1 MLYMHMLMWSKQ
13 IIRSEYNY
21 VLKSCRGDSVANDLA
36 HRFTAAD
43 VILQL
48 NQKIRDPEIE

>member
-1 MLYMHMLMWSKQ
+1 MERRIYWN
-13 IIRSEYNY
+13 E
-21 VLKSCRGDSVANDLA
+21 CRILNELIQCDSAANDLA

-48 NQKIRDPEIE
+48 NEKLWYPTK